1 MKKIISAAMA
11 AACVV
16 PSQAE
21 NTQTKLDTT
30 NVQNISEV
38 VVKAVRAPQSA
49 PFAITNVQKQQLQ
62 DFAKS
67 GKELPFLF
75 ARTPGV
81 LSWSENGVGTGT
93 TYMRLRGAADS
104 RINVTID
111 GVPLNSPEDQC
122 VFWANMNSYASL
134 LGSAQIQ
141 RGIGT
146 STNGDGAFGGS
157 ISLATATP
165 AETPAMELTGSYGS
179 FNTMNAGASFSTGLL
194 WNHLIFDGAYHETST
209 DGFIHGTA
217 GRSGS
222 YYGGLTW
229 LGNKYKISYK
239 NILLSGKT
247 FSNKIN

>member
-1 MKKIISAAMA
+1 MLRFRRTIKTFKKMKKIISAAMA

-81 LSWSENGVGTGT
+81 
-93 TYMRLRGAADS
+93 RR
-104 RINVTID
+104 
-111 GVPLNSPEDQC
+111 
-122 VFWANMNSYASL
+122 
-134 LGSAQIQ
+134 
-141 RGIGT
+141 
-146 STNGDGAFGGS
+146 
-157 ISLATATP
+157 
-165 AETPAMELTGSYGS
+165 
-179 FNTMNAGASFSTGLL
+179 
-194 WNHLIFDGAYHETST
+194 
-209 DGFIHGTA
+209 GTA
-217 GRSGS
+217 WEPVQHTCVCVAL
-222 YYGGLTW
+222 LTAA
-229 LGNKYKISYK
+229 S
-239 NILLSGKT
+239 T
-247 FSNKIN
+247 

>member
-111 GVPLNSPEDQC
+111 GVPLN
-122 VFWANMNSYASL
+122 
-134 LGSAQIQ
+134 
-141 RGIGT
+141 
-146 STNGDGAFGGS
+146 
-157 ISLATATP
+157 
-165 AETPAMELTGSYGS
+165 LT
-179 FNTMNAGASFSTGLL
+179 
-194 WNHLIFDGAYHETST
+194 
-209 DGFIHGTA
+209 
-217 GRSGS
+217 
-222 YYGGLTW
+222 
-229 LGNKYKISYK
+229 
-239 NILLSGKT
+239 
-247 FSNKIN
+247 